1 MKGIVIMERV
11 GTRYSKL
18 VLLSLLILCLGVGV
32 GCIYL
37 MNTSGENVS
46 YIKEYLTLF
55 FDGFGE
61 NIKKNQIF
69 KNAFIQ
75 NLLLALFIFISG
87 FFKICTPVV
96 AFCVARKGFIM
107 GFTSASV
114 LRSFGIKGLIINMA
128 YLPTIIVSIPAFLF
142 FASISVKNACADI
155 EDKRRNL
162 FVYLFVAFIIA
173 VLLSISALFEAYI
186 TTSFM
191 NFMAHKL

>member
-1 MKGIVIMERV
+1 MGF
-11 GTRYSKL
+11 
-18 VLLSLLILCLGVGV
+18 

-37 MNTSGENVS
+37 MNTSGENVN
-46 YIKEYLTLF
+46 YIKDYLTSF
-55 FDGFGE
+55 FSGFGE

-75 NLLLALFIFISG
+75 NILLAFFIFISG

-96 AFCVARKGFIM
+96 AFSIARKGFIM

-128 YLPTIIVSIPAFLF
+128 YLPTIIISVPAFLF
-142 FASISVKNACADI
+142 FASISVKNAYGDI
-155 EDKRRNL
+155 EDKRKNL
-162 FVYLFVAFIIA
+162 VLYLFIALITA
-173 VLLSISALFEAYI
+173 VLLCISALFEAYI